1 VRYGIIAMASNMLL
15 NIVFAIPF
23 GYVGLAI
30 ATSLSALLNAGLLG
44 YNLWKDGVLKRYPG
58 TLTYISKV
66 TVATAAMAAAVLY
79 LTPERAWWLSA
90 TSFDRAAQLAIL
102 IVIGAVVYA
111 VGLLLL
117 RVQWRS
123 KH

>member
-1 VRYGIIAMASNMLL
+1 MLL

-58 TLTYISKV
+58 TLTYLSKV
-66 TVATAAMAAAVLY
+66 AIAALALAAVVLY
-79 LTPERAWWLSA
+79 LLPDRAWWLSA
-90 TSFDRAAQLAIL
+90 TSFDRAAQLALL
-102 IVIGAVVYA
+102 IAVGAAVYV

>member
-1 VRYGIIAMASNMLL
+1 MLL

-44 YNLWKDGVLKRYPG
+44 YNLWQDGVLKRYPG
-58 TLTYISKV
+58 TLTYLSKV
-66 TVATAAMAAAVLY
+66 AIAALALAAVVLY
-79 LTPERAWWLSA
+79 LLPDRAWWLSA
-90 TSFDRAAQLAIL
+90 TSFDRAAQLALL
-102 IVIGAVVYA
+102 IAVGAAVYV

>member
-1 VRYGIIAMASNMLL
+1 
-15 NIVFAIPF
+15 
-23 GYVGLAI
+23 LAI